1 MAEGETIFAKIVRG
15 EIPCDKVYEDERAVA
30 FRDIHPAAPSHI
42 LVIPKE
48 PLPSLLEAGPE
59 HEALLGHLL
68 VVATEVVRLEGL
80 AEQGFRVV
88 VNNGKSAGQEVMHLH
103 LHVLAGR
110 PMGWPPG

>member
-68 VVATEVVRLEGL
+68 VVAAEVVRLEGL